1 MKQSEIITGGV
12 EKINP
17 MKVLTY
23 DEAHEKVK
31 KIRREAYKDAGTV
44 HRNVF
49 MKAEIVPRG
58 LVERVEKATDKLT
71 RRQPCPP
78 TS

>member
-1 MKQSEIITGGV
+1 MKQTEIITGGV

-23 DEAHEKVK
+23 DEAHEKFK
-31 KIRREAYKDAGTV
+31 KIQREEYKDAGNV

-49 MKAEIVPRG
+49 IKAEIVPRG
-58 LVERVEKATDKLT
+58 LVERVEKETNKLT
-71 RRQPCPP
+71 RR
-78 TS
+78 

>member
-1 MKQSEIITGGV
+1 MKQTEIITGGV

-31 KIRREAYKDAGTV
+31 KIQRGAYKDVSSV
-44 HRNVF
+44 HREAF

-58 LVERVEKATDKLT
+58 LVERAKEATEKMVKK
-71 RRQPCPP
+71 R
-78 TS
+78 